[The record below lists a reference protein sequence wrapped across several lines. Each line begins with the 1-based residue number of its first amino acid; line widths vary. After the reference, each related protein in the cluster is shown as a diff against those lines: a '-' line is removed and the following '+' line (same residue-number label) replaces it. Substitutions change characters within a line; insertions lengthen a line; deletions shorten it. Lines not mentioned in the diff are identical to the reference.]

1 MLAASM
7 GDVQDLLVAL
17 QRAARAWWIDRR
29 SMGTKLAA
37 LRRLRHYAGTEWLG
51 SQLEQ
56 AQSRMAELE
65 RRVAALPELAG
76 RMDALENGQSATGSQ
91 LEQAQSRM
99 AELERR
105 VAALLELRGRIDA
118 VENGQSATSVR
129 IGAVE
134 QLVDGHRRQL
144 QVRTVMDWV
153 EHATVRT
160 TPLVSVVLPTR
171 DRCALLPRA
180 IASVDYQTYPN
191 WELLIIDDGSADD
204 TPALLAGISDKRLRT
219 FRAEGAGVCAARN
232 IALAHA
238 RGELIAYLDDDNI
251 MHPAWLKAV
260 VWAFGQRPEA
270 EVLYGAFVVDDT
282 ARIDQR
288 GHGDLP
294 RLYFYP
300 YDHHAVA
307 EANVA
312 DIGCIAHRAGLAE
325 ARFDE
330 SLREMG
336 DWDLFLRLT
345 RGMQPLALPAIACFY
360 TTDAPNRLSN
370 GPTFEADM
378 AAVRIKNRR

>member
-1 MLAASM
+1 MPRHGASL
-7 GDVQDLLVAL
+7 GDVRELLVAL
-17 QRAARAWWIDRR
+17 QREARAWWIDRG
-29 SMGTKLAA
+29 SMGPSRAA
-37 LRRLRHYAGTEWLG
+37 LRRLRYHAGTEWLG

-56 AQSRMAELE
+56 VQSRLAELE
-65 RRVAALPELAG
+65 RGVAALP
-76 RMDALENGQSATGSQ
+76 ALT
-91 LEQAQSRM
+91 
-99 AELERR
+99 
-105 VAALLELRGRIDA
+105 GRIG
-118 VENGQSATSVR
+118 VL
-129 IGAVE
+129 E
-134 QLVDGHRRQL
+134 QLVDEHRRQL

-180 IASVDYQTYPN
+180 IASVNCQTYPN
-191 WELLIIDDGSADD
+191 WELLIVDDGSVDD

-232 IALAHA
+232 VALAHA

-260 VWAFGQRPEA
+260 VWAFEQRPEV

-294 RLYFYP
+294 RLYFPP

-307 EANVA
+307 DANIA
-312 DIGCIAHRAGLAE
+312 DIGCIAHRAGLPE
-325 ARFDE
+325 ASFDE

-336 DWDLFLRLT
+336 DWDLLLRLT
-345 RGMQPLALPAIACFY
+345 REVPPLALPAIACFY

-370 GPTFEADM
+370 GPTFEADL
-378 AAVRIKNRR
+378 AAVRAKNRR

>member
-1 MLAASM
+1 MGEVRELLLALKR
-7 GDVQDLLVAL
+7 D
-17 QRAARAWWIDRR
+17 ARAWWIDRR
-29 SMGTKLAA
+29 SMGTRRAV
-37 LRRLRHYAGTEWLG
+37 LRRLRYHAGTEWLG
-51 SQLEQ
+51 SQFEQ

-65 RRVAALPELAG
+65 RRVAVV
-76 RMDALENGQSATGSQ
+76 ENRQSATPLSSGV
-91 LEQAQSRM
+91 LEQM
-99 AELERR
+99 
-105 VAALLELRGRIDA
+105 
-118 VENGQSATSVR
+118 
-129 IGAVE
+129 
-134 QLVDGHRRQL
+134 VDEHRRQL

-153 EHATVRT
+153 EHAAVRT

-171 DRCALLPRA
+171 DRRALLPRA
-180 IASVDYQTYPN
+180 IASVRCQTYPN
-191 WELLIIDDGSADD
+191 WELLIVDDGSVDD

-260 VWAFGQRPEA
+260 VWAFEQRPEA
-270 EVLYGAFVVDDT
+270 HALYGAFVVDDT
-282 ARIDQR
+282 ARINQR
-288 GHGDLP
+288 GRGDLP
-294 RLYFYP
+294 RLYFYA

-307 EANVA
+307 EANIA

-345 RGMQPLALPAIACFY
+345 REMQPLALPAIACFY

-370 GPTFEADM
+370 GPTFEADL
-378 AAVRIKNRR
+378 AAVRTKNRR